1 MKLNTKNVYRLSE
14 YLEKLEDLDSF
25 DISKIRHNKIG
36 LMYME
41 LFDDVL
47 YRNSDTI
54 TFSEDEIRMYNCRP
68 KRLSLKL
75 YKTIDLF
82 FILLYINKCDDNQ
95 DLDLNKPIKVLNR
108 AGIKE
113 LLYLIDKV
121 NRI

>member
-54 TFSEDEIRMYNCRP
+54 TFSEEEIRMYSYRP

-108 AGIKE
+108 AGVKE